1 LLNAVLDLFAEK
13 PERYSLHRV
22 RGPDADSTNGAV
34 LRVDSGAVDFRT
46 LLTGKEKG
54 HYEVEL
60 IPISRETHGNE
71 PSPSFRGD
79 LNWNPGEKAILP
91 LQRIASGLYEA
102 RVYHGSAMSSTWV
115 LLSTGAEFQ
124 SSLDAYE
131 EFVRRTEGWGDSLT
145 PATKQAYQRAFLEY
159 LNLHH
164 SGSAQ

>member
-1 LLNAVLDLFAEK
+1 
-13 PERYSLHRV
+13 
-22 RGPDADSTNGAV
+22 
-34 LRVDSGAVDFRT
+34 

-54 HYEVEL
+54 YYEVEL
-60 IPISRETHGNE
+60 LPISRETHGNE

-79 LNWNPGEKAILP
+79 LNWNPGERATLP
-91 LQRIASGLYEA
+91 LHGIASGLYEA
-102 RVYHGSAMSSTWV
+102 RLYHGSAMSSTWV
-115 LLSTGAEFQ
+115 LLSTGTEFQ

-131 EFVRRTEGWGDSLT
+131 EFVRRTEGWGDNLT